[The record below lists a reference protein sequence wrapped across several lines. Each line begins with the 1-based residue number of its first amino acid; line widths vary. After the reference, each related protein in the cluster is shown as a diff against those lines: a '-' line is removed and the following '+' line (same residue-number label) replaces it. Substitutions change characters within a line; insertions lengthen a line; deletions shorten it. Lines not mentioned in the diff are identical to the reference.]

1 MHRQADAARAESE
14 KAKSLSARAATA
26 VEIHGLSKMV
36 LKGPR
41 LWLEDAKR
49 GLAPGREKEKMARQS
64 TWRMCL
70 SSLALSAGWL
80 LVSSPAAAEPTEFVV
95 PESQRQ
101 LLLTDH
107 GIAKRENLQRILHQP
122 VKRGAVIRSPDPKKT
137 VQTRTAPVWDPEA
150 KLYKLWVLGID
161 QNLWQSPDGLHWIPG
176 PKTNMHIG
184 MVVYD
189 ARDPDPARRF
199 KAPLLNQGFAV
210 SPDGVHWKRVEVGR
224 IQSFD
229 EGNFS
234 LDTENGLFVHT
245 VKRGSRFGRA
255 LAIATSRD
263 FSNWDDLGVVFGS
276 DERDQEL
283 AKTNILARFEDKTL
297 QHPPYNDPAVY
308 RVDVYNMGVF
318 RYEGLYIGMPAMYH
332 ATGPVPNYPNTVGF
346 HLVQL
351 ACSRDLQHWDR
362 LGDRQPFIGPSKL
375 ESGAYDLTQI
385 LPASTPIL
393 RDDELWFYYTG
404 LKWRGSFTYVGTF
417 PNGEYVP
424 IPGKDRDGGAICLAV
439 LRRDGFVSLDAGN
452 KQGIL
457 QTQPFQLPAE
467 NLRVNA
473 NLRGGELQV
482 EVLGEAG
489 TLLATSDTT
498 TGDQLDGTVSWQ
510 GEGLAGLAG
519 KTVSLRFRLRVGS
532 LYSYWLTD

>member
-1 MHRQADAARAESE
+1 MVRR
-14 KAKSLSARAATA
+14 SAWGFR
-26 VEIHGLSKMV
+26 
-36 LKGPR
+36 
-41 LWLEDAKR
+41 
-49 GLAPGREKEKMARQS
+49 
-64 TWRMCL
+64 L
-70 SSLALSAGWL
+70 SSLVLSAGWL
-80 LVSSPAAAEPTEFVV
+80 LVSGPAAVADEFVV
-95 PESQRQ
+95 AKSQRQ
-101 LLLTDH
+101 LLLDDH
-107 GIAKRENLQRILHQP
+107 GIAQIQNLQRTLHQP
-122 VKRGAVIRSPDPKKT
+122 AKRGAVIRSPDPKQT
-137 VQTRTAPVWDPEA
+137 IQTRTAPVWDPEA
-150 KLYKLWVLGID
+150 RVYKIWVLGID
-161 QNLWQSPDGLHWIPG
+161 QNLWQSPDGLHWTPG
-176 PKTNMHIG
+176 PKTNMDIR

-189 ARDPDPARRF
+189 AQDPDPSRRF

-210 SPDGVHWKRVEVGR
+210 SPDGVHWESVEVGK
-224 IQSFD
+224 IQSSD

-263 FSNWDDLGVVFGS
+263 FVTWDDLGVVFAS

-283 AKTNILARFEDKTL
+283 GKANIAARFEDRTL
-297 QHPPYNDPAVY
+297 NQPPYNDPAVY

-318 RYEGLYIGMPAMYH
+318 RYEGLYIGMPAIYH

-351 ACSRDLQHWDR
+351 ACSRDLKQWHR
-362 LGDRQPFIGPSKL
+362 LGERQPFIGPSKL
-375 ESGAYDLTQI
+375 DSGAYDLTQI
-385 LPASTPIL
+385 LPPSTPIL

-439 LRRDGFVSLDAGN
+439 LRRDGFISLDAGD

-467 NLRVNA
+467 KLGVNA
-473 NLRGGELQV
+473 NVRGGDLQV
-482 EVLGEAG
+482 EVLDEAG
-489 TLLATSDTT
+489 TVLSRSETLSGDLL
-498 TGDQLDGTVSWQ
+498 QGTVIWQ
-510 GEGLAGLAG
+510 GEGLSGLAG
-519 KTVSLRFRLRVGS
+519 KTVSLRFRLRGGS